1 MKNNEIMVS
10 VIVATY
16 NHEKYIEQAI
26 RSVMAQE
33 VDFEY
38 EVLIGEDCSPDGT
51 AEVLRTLEP
60 ELPKNYHIFYRE
72 KNLGIVGN
80 FLDLFQR
87 SKGKYMIILEG
98 DDYWIYYKKLQ
109 KQVDFLEVHNDY
121 IAVAHN
127 KLTVDKNNN
136 IIEQNFLECK
146 KQEYTLV
153 DWREGFFPGQT
164 TTILFRNYYRDNL
177 FQEVPSGLLALGDV
191 GRNFLFGSY
200 GKVKCIQE
208 KWTAYRY
215 VVDEGTSFTA
225 TLVKDKAYHYRQYV
239 NYRDVKKY
247 ADTVV
252 KTKDAMMAA
261 ETVYLVH
268 YLRAV
273 KYKANPNLTYFTWM
287 KEFWN
292 AEYKMSYI
300 AHRINRIKFRA
311 LRRFR

>member
-1 MKNNEIMVS
+1 MVS
-10 VIVATY
+10 VIIATY

-51 AEVLRTLEP
+51 AEVLRKLEP
-60 ELPKNYHIFYRE
+60 VLPINYHIFYRDA
-72 KNLGIVGN
+72 NLGMVGN
-80 FLDLFQR
+80 FIDLFKR

-98 DDYWIYYKKLQ
+98 DDYWIYNKKLQ
-109 KQVDFLEVHNDY
+109 EQVDFLETHDDY

-136 IIEQNFLECK
+136 VIEHNFQECK
-146 KQEYTLV
+146 KEEYTLF

-164 TTILFRNYYRDNL
+164 TTILFRNYYKDKL
-177 FQEVPSGLLALGDV
+177 FHEVPNGVLALGDV
-191 GRNFLFGSY
+191 GRNFLFASY

-208 KWTAYRY
+208 KWIAYRY
-215 VVDEGTSFTA
+215 VADEGTSFTA
-225 TLVKDKAYHYRQYV
+225 TLVKDKGYHYRQYV
-239 NYRDVKKY
+239 NYKDVKNY

-252 KTKDAMMAA
+252 KSREAMMCA
-261 ETVYLVH
+261 EAVYLVH

-273 KYKANPNLTYFTWM
+273 KHKADPSLTYFLWL
-287 KEFWN
+287 KEFWK
-292 AEYKMSYI
+292 AKYKLSYI
-300 AHRINRIKFRA
+300 VHRINRVKFRL

>member
-1 MKNNEIMVS
+1 MKDNEIMVS
-10 VIVATY
+10 VIIATY

-51 AEVLRTLEP
+51 AEVLRKLEP

-72 KNLGIVGN
+72 KNLGGVKN
-80 FLDLFQR
+80 FQDLYMCSTGR
-87 SKGKYMIILEG
+87 YMIILEG
-98 DDYWIYYKKLQ
+98 DDYWIYNKKLQ
-109 KQVDFLEVHNDY
+109 KQVDFLETHDDY

-136 IIEQNFLECK
+136 VIEHNFQECK
-146 KQEYTLV
+146 KEEYTLF
-153 DWREGFFPGQT
+153 DWRDGFFPGQT
-164 TTILFRNYYRDNL
+164 TTILFRNYYRYNI
-177 FQEVPSGLLALGDV
+177 FKEIPISILAIGDV
-191 GRNFLFGSY
+191 GNNFLFACY

-208 KWTAYRY
+208 KWSAYRY
-215 VVDEGTSFTA
+215 VTDEGTSFSA
-225 TLVKDKAYHYRQYV
+225 TLVKNKEWHYRQYIF
-239 NYRDVKKY
+239 YKDIKEY
-247 ADTVV
+247 ADAVV
-252 KTKDAMMAA
+252 KTKEAMMVA

-273 KYKANPNLTYFTWM
+273 KHKANPNMTYFTWM

-292 AEYKMSYI
+292 AKYKMNYI
-300 AHRINRIKFRA
+300 MRILNRIKFSVN
-311 LRRFR
+311 RRFK